1 MRAPTL
7 NKKQAGLIII
17 ILGILCTLFVAIFL
31 YYKVIRIP
39 GFPELL
45 PANET
50 VAYLEFSSSLPP
62 EILKKINETWSVD
75 WQKDVMP
82 WAGEK
87 GAVVLLKGSD
97 DSANSVPIRF
107 QPLLLLKVR
116 SIEQAFAFMKTYKN
130 PSGQTK
136 ELPVLNFHAYSTP
149 TLHFVFVDS
158 VLAISPSQ
166 AGLMAFLK
174 AQTSLQQ
181 HLGSQSDF
189 IKTTK
194 NMTAVPLPIGRQ
206 ALRPDTHRNSS
217 RPFSL
222 YIEPQQLPQEIWR
235 TLSEYL
241 PQMPPVVLPFSAIGI
256 SAQTH
261 NGEWQGSSYALLEE
275 SINLGQEQAYR
286 ALLLPYLPS
295 GFSFI
300 LAGQN
305 LAVQLHKL
313 EAMLDGT
320 KNSTHIKLLTQAVT
334 QTYLPGLDFEKDI
347 EPMLSGE
354 FALTMDP
361 SKILFVLQL
370 DYKTAQAQIEKLRES
385 FAKIAPTFA
394 PQTRDLELADGTK
407 AQELIPD
414 PTQVKTY
421 SESFEGIAIKG
432 FLMGRRNTL
441 YDATTQGKWFLS
453 TDLAL
458 LKKALSL
465 TLEPGRS
472 VRDSA
477 WYRRSLSPIMKNPEL
492 LGMAILREGIF
503 AFTKRT
509 LSDSMETQ
517 FTFTTPAL

>member
-1 MRAPTL
+1 MRTPTL
-7 NKKQAGLIII
+7 NKKQAGLILI
-17 ILGILCTLFVAIFL
+17 ILGILCALFVAIFL
-31 YYKVIRIP
+31 YFKVIRIP

-50 VAYLEFSSSLPP
+50 VAYLEFSTSLPP
-62 EILKKINETWSVD
+62 VILKKVNEEWMMNL
-75 WQKDVMP
+75 QKDVMP
-82 WAGEK
+82 WVGEK
-87 GAVVLLKGSD
+87 GAIVLLRG
-97 DSANSVPIRF
+97 DSPIPL

-116 SIEQAFAFMKTYKN
+116 SIEQAFAFMKAYKN
-130 PSGQTK
+130 PSGQAK
-136 ELPVLNFHAYSTP
+136 ELPADNFHAYSTP
-149 TLHFVFVDS
+149 ALNFVFVDS
-158 VLAISPSQ
+158 VLAVSPSQ

-181 HLGSQSDF
+181 HLSSQSDF
-189 IKTTK
+189 IKTSK
-194 NMTAVPLPIGRQ
+194 NMAAG
-206 ALRPDTHRNSS
+206 
-217 RPFSL
+217 PFSL
-222 YIEPQQLPQEIWR
+222 YIEPRELPQEVWR
-235 TLSEYL
+235 AISQFV
-241 PQMPPVVLPFSAIGI
+241 PHMPPIVLPFSAMGMTL
-256 SAQTH
+256 QTH
-261 NGEWQGSSYALLEE
+261 DGDWQGSSYALLNK

-286 ALLLPYLPS
+286 ALLLPYLPDD
-295 GFSFI
+295 FSFL

-305 LAVQLHKL
+305 LAVQIHKL
-313 EAMLDGT
+313 EAMLGGET
-320 KNSTHIKLLTQAVT
+320 NPATVKSLIQAAS
-334 QTYLPGLDFEKDI
+334 QAYLPGLDFEKDI

-370 DYKTAQAQIEKLRES
+370 DYKTAQTQIEKLRES

-394 PQTRDLELADGTK
+394 PQARDVELADGTK

-414 PTQVKTY
+414 PTQVKIY
-421 SESFEGIAIKG
+421 SESFGGIAING
-432 FLMGRRNTL
+432 FLMGRRDAL

-517 FTFTTPAL
+517 FTFTTPEL